1 MYVIVLSFGI
11 FQHILFSHSVHICQW
26 KHCRYYIIEQ
36 LVLISVLCECVII
49 NYDEFISNGLV

>member
-1 MYVIVLSFGI
+1 MYVIILSFGI
-11 FQHILFSHSVHICQW
+11 FQHILFPRSVHICQW
-26 KHCRYYIIEQ
+26 KQCRYNIIEQ